1 MIRIN
6 DRVQIEEDELTFT
19 ASRSSGPGGQ
29 HVNKTATQVTLSF
42 DLDGSESL
50 TEEQKRILRQRLG
63 GRISKEGRLKLTSG
77 RRRSQHRNRQ
87 DAVERFVALLAAALQ
102 PVKARRP
109 TRPSRAAR
117 ESRLR
122 VKQRRSDL
130 KKTRRRVEPE

>member
-6 DRVQIEEDELTFT
+6 DRLQIEDDELSFT

-42 DLDGSESL
+42 DVDGSGSL
-50 TEEQKRILRQRLG
+50 TEQQKRTLRQRLG
-63 GRISKEGRLKLTSG
+63 GRISREGVLKLTSG

-87 DAVERFVALLAAALQ
+87 DAVERFVALLAAALA
-102 PVKARRP
+102 PVKPRRP

-122 VKQRRSDL
+122 GKQHRAGL
-130 KKTRRRVEPE
+130 KKTRGRVEPD